1 MQTRSWSASF
11 KHLIG
16 KCPERLLV
24 EQCILS
30 DFIHERQSEIVKGM

>member
-1 MQTRSWSASF
+1 MQTRSWSVPF

-16 KCPERLLV
+16 KYPEPLLL

-30 DFIHERQSEIVKGM
+30 DFVHERQSDIVRDM